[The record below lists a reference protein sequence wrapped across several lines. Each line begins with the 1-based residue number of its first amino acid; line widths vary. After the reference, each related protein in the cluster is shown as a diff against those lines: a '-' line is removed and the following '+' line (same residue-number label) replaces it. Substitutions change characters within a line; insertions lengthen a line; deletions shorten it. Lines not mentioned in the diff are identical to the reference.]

1 MSLINLLSTGPGTF
15 VYHLMLLLVLEAMVS
30 IVLTDWRYA
39 RNPNHRRIL
48 WAFGGLLVM
57 RALLL
62 FGEPLG
68 PAAIAP
74 LLSGI
79 ELASLTLLGWAFLAP
94 LLNHRTG
101 RIYLLSGLGVALLC
115 AVTFLPGW
123 HSTLAQFPH
132 RLYLTFWQQTFWY
145 AVSVLLALG
154 LALVLL
160 FSKQQ
165 RRQLPPIFG
174 FATLF
179 LGFTTLCVGSLS
191 LTVGWFDV
199 SAYTLIGVGRLIN
212 MLGYPLFAV
221 TTHHI
226 ALQGRWA
233 YREGLQDVREETLH
247 RTREPLFLAQASQTI
262 AESLD
267 LDTILQ
273 QGVENAAKAL
283 DADRC
288 AIFLINPNQPGTVN
302 LPAQYPPVQRAGRPA
317 VQPTFPLA
325 EQLTLAYALK
335 RRKQLTINAET
346 NNPHLRALYTLLG
359 SQEAG
364 PTIVQPLL
372 RQRRILG
379 ALVVGNDRSQRAFEP
394 DEGRLC
400 QNIAVQVAVAIE
412 NTRLYRDLQA
422 QIRQQAESL
431 QSQEDE
437 IHRKAAVLE
446 SITEGVIV
454 SDKEGRIVIANTA
467 AANILDV
474 PRQRVLGRSI
484 ESLMNHVPLVPQ
496 ADWSTIVQSD
506 TPLETVFELKSRV
519 VHVNAAPVVTPTG
532 DHLGVVA
539 ILRDITGETEAERS
553 KSEFITATFYEL
565 RTSLTAILGYA
576 EALASD
582 IVGAVSD
589 AQSRLLK
596 IIRDN
601 ALRMVSLTENLIAA
615 SQIEKGFLKL
625 EYGETD
631 LHLLINDVVR
641 SFQSQLEAR
650 QLEVSLELNE
660 DLSKIETDPARVR
673 QILDN
678 LVSNAIKFN
687 YPGGHITIGAKPLRD
702 SEEQPPKHCSIWVSD
717 TGIGIPPEEQPHIW
731 ERFYRPASPLA
742 AEASGL
748 GVGLSIVKSLVE
760 AHSGRVWV
768 NSTPGV
774 GSTFTVILPIKRV
787 QTISY
792 E

>member
-15 VYHLMLLLVLEAMVS
+15 VYHLLFLLVLEAMVG
-30 IVLTDWRYA
+30 IVLTDWRYT

-48 WAFGGLLVM
+48 WAFGGLLVL

-94 LLNHRTG
+94 LLNHRIR

-115 AVTFLPGW
+115 AITFLPGW
-123 HSTLAQFPH
+123 YSILARFPH
-132 RLYLTFWQQTFWY
+132 ILYITFWQQTFWY
-145 AVSVLLALG
+145 AVSVPLALG
-154 LALVLL
+154 PALVLL
-160 FSKQQ
+160 FPKQR
-165 RRQLPPIFG
+165 RRQLLPILG

-179 LGFTTLCVGSLS
+179 LGFTTLSIGSLS
-191 LTVGWFDV
+191 LTVGRFGV

-212 MLGYPLFAV
+212 MLGHPLFAV
-221 TTHHI
+221 AAHHI
-226 ALQGRWA
+226 APQGEWA
-233 YREGLQDVREETLH
+233 YRKGLQDVREETPH
-247 RTREPLFLAQASQTI
+247 RIQEPLFLAQASQTI
-262 AESLD
+262 DESLD
-267 LDTILQ
+267 LDTTLRHW
-273 QGVENAAKAL
+273 VENTAKAL
-283 DADRC
+283 NADRC
-288 AIFLINPNQPGTVN
+288 AIFLINPNQPGIVN
-302 LPAQYPPVQRAGRPA
+302 LPTQYPPVQQVGRPA

-325 EQLTLAYALK
+325 EQPPLAYALK

-346 NNPHLRALYTLLG
+346 NNPRLRALYKLLG
-359 SQEAG
+359 GQEAG
-364 PTIVQPLL
+364 PTIVQPLF

-379 ALVVGNDRSQRAFEP
+379 ALVVGNDHSQRAFEP
-394 DEGRLC
+394 NEGRLC
-400 QNIAVQVAVAIE
+400 QSIAVQVAVAIE
-412 NTRLYRDLQA
+412 NTLLYRDLQA
-422 QIRQQAESL
+422 QIQQLAESL
-431 QSQEDE
+431 QSQQDE
-437 IHRKAAVLE
+437 ARRKAAILE

-454 SDKEGRIVIANTA
+454 SDKEGQIVIANA
-467 AANILDV
+467 AVERILDV
-474 PRQRVLGRSI
+474 PRQRVLGLSI
-484 ESLMNHVPLVPQ
+484 ESLMDHVSLVPQ
-496 ADWSTIVQSD
+496 ANWSTIARSD
-506 TPLETVFELKSRV
+506 TPLETVFELESRAIQV
-519 VHVNAAPVVTPTG
+519 SAAPVVAPTG
-532 DHLGVVA
+532 DRLGVVA

-553 KSEFITATFYEL
+553 KSEFITATFHEL

-576 EALASD
+576 EALSSD
-582 IVGAVSD
+582 MVGAVDD
-589 AQSRLLK
+589 AQSHLLR

-641 SFQSQLEAR
+641 SFRNQLDAS

-660 DLSKIETDPARVR
+660 DLSTIETDPARVR

-687 YPGGHITIGAKPLRD
+687 YPGGRITIGAQLLSD

-717 TGIGIPPEEQPHIW
+717 TGIGIPPEEQAHIW
-731 ERFYRPASPLA
+731 ERFYRPAGPLA

-768 NSTPGV
+768 ESTPGV
-774 GSTFTVILPIKRV
+774 GSTFTVLLPIKRV
-787 QTISY
+787 RSIGD
-792 E
+792 